1 MGLPVG
7 PLGLLL
13 AVDTIPDVF
22 ATVGN
27 VSADMAATSVVA
39 RQSRGEV
46 GDVAVDG
53 VPQPPA
59 PE

>member
-1 MGLPVG
+1 MGLPVA

-27 VSADMAATSVVA
+27 VTADLTATSVVV
-39 RQSRGEV
+39 RQSR
-46 GDVAVDG
+46 DDG
-53 VPQPPA
+53 
-59 PE
+59 